1 MIADEDVLFSRVS
14 RSGDDLAELRVNMP
28 KVLLAVL
35 DMVAISETELSGKM
49 VSRTDIVHRVLSK
62 YVEQKIHEAEL
73 ISKVIGN
80 QVAELDKAA

>member
-1 MIADEDVLFSRVS
+1 MIADDDVLFSRVN

-49 VSRTDIVHRVLSK
+49 VSRTDIVHRVLSR
-62 YVEQKIHEAEL
+62 YVENKIYEAEL
-73 ISKVIGN
+73 INKAIGN
-80 QVAELDKAA
+80 QVAAFDKAA